1 MKYILLTLLLIIVF
15 IVSCK
20 MNQNSD
26 VEASSTIYLKLNN
39 ENVESAIIEYQTKM
53 DKANVSRIVK
63 SDSVYVG
70 VCMRNINDSVKRFVL
85 FPIIDYNDISFIT
98 PFVICRVNGK
108 DVFFK
113 IDAGQSY
120 YYSNDNYFKLPEEIN
135 MELIKRYF
143 PKRFNEYQQKG
154 YFSNKCIYHPELC
167 HLTFLKDSLIDKTY
181 QRGSSR
187 DKVLIKINGKE
198 GWY

>member
-1 MKYILLTLLLIIVF
+1 
-15 IVSCK
+15 

-26 VEASSTIYLKLNN
+26 VEASSIIYLKLNN

-70 VCMRNINDSVKRFVL
+70 VCMRSINDSVKRFVL

-154 YFSNKCIYHPELC
+154 YFSNMCIYHPELC